1 MGTCRKEVV
10 RDMILM
16 RGNMNRWSC
25 NDVCF
30 MTGFTLLAVLIL
42 LPAAAAGVDCSDVN
56 SSPVVDF
63 TYAAVPAETVPIM
76 VNFYSTSEG
85 GRNKKGSQA
94 DPVESYL
101 WKFGDGDVSEESNP
115 MHSYFM
121 SSARQQAA
129 HKPYQVTLTVTTEC
143 GRSNTTTK
151 NVSVYCL
158 DQTAGFTIVQP
169 VGEGPYS
176 APVALYLKDTSL
188 HVDEVTRYHY
198 TIWDSAMT
206 RLFKESTE
214 KDPTFIIRNGGSY
227 VIRQEVFKS
236 CNNPPAQN
244 TEMKK
249 NIEVTGSASS
259 DAVPMETIP
268 FTTTVTETS
277 ATATQVAVP
286 ATTVPAS
293 TTTAPVQVPV
303 EAAPGT
309 GTLSVTTSPA
319 GAQVFVNDALLG
331 LSPATITGLSAG
343 SYNLRLEKSGYR
355 KKTVPVIIGDR
366 MITDYSATLE
376 AESGVMGIVPIIA
389 AVLVIA
395 AGAGA
400 AYWYR
405 MKKRPKIV
413 DWNNP

>member
-1 MGTCRKEVV
+1 MKP
-10 RDMILM
+10 M
-16 RGNMNRWSC
+16 RCNANRIPDSY
-25 NDVCF
+25 VF
-30 MTGFTLLAVLIL
+30 IITGFTLLAL
-42 LPAAAAGVDCSDVN
+42 LMLMPAAVAGVDCSDVN
-56 SSPVVDF
+56 GSPVVDF
-63 TYAAVPAETVPIM
+63 TYATVPAETVPIM
-76 VNFYSTSEG
+76 VNFYSTSDG
-85 GRNKKGSQA
+85 GRTSKGTLT

-101 WKFGDGDVSEESNP
+101 WKFGDGDTSEEANP
-115 MHSYFM
+115 MHTYFM

-129 HKPYQVTLTVTTEC
+129 HKPFGVTLTVKTEC

-169 VGEGPYS
+169 VEEGPYT
-176 APVALYLKDTSL
+176 APVALYIKDTSL
-188 HVDEVTRYHY
+188 HTDDVTRYHY
-198 TIWDSAMT
+198 TIWDSGMT

-227 VIRQEVFKS
+227 VIRQEVFKT
-236 CNNPPAQN
+236 CNNPPTQN

-277 ATATQVAVP
+277 ATATLAAAP
-286 ATTVPAS
+286 STTVSTS
-293 TTTAPVQVPV
+293 TTTAPAQIPV
-303 EAAPGT
+303 EASPGT

-331 LSPATITGLSAG
+331 LSPATITGLSVG

-355 KKTVPVIIGDR
+355 KKTVPIIIGDR
-366 MITDYSATLE
+366 MITDYSTTLE
-376 AESGVMGIVPIIA
+376 AESGGMGIVPIIA

-400 AYWYR
+400 VYWYR
-405 MKKRPKIV
+405 KKKRPKIV

>member
-1 MGTCRKEVV
+1 V

-16 RGNMNRWSC
+16 RGTPNRSWCS
-25 NDVCF
+25 DVCI
-30 MTGFTLLAVLIL
+30 MTGIILLAVLIL

-56 SSPVVDF
+56 GSPVVDF

-85 GRNKKGSQA
+85 GRNRKGGQA

-101 WKFGDGDVSEESNP
+101 WKFGDGDISEESNP
-115 MHSYFM
+115 MHTYFM

-129 HKPYQVTLTVTTEC
+129 HKPYQVTLTVRTEC
-143 GRSNTTTK
+143 GRANTTTK

-169 VGEGPYS
+169 AEEGPYT
-176 APVALYLKDTSL
+176 APVALHIKDTSL
-188 HVDEVTRYHY
+188 HTDEVTRYHY
-198 TIWDSAMT
+198 TIWDSGMT

-214 KDPTFIIRNGGSY
+214 KDPTFILRNGGSY
-227 VIRQEVFKS
+227 VIRQEVLKS

-249 NIEVTGSASS
+249 NIDVTGSASS
-259 DAVPMETIP
+259 DALPMETIP

-277 ATATQVAVP
+277 APTTPVAAP
-286 ATTVPAS
+286 ATTVSTS
-293 TTTAPVQVPV
+293 TTTAPAEVPV
-303 EAAPGT
+303 EASPGT
-309 GTLSVTTSPA
+309 GTLSVATSPA

-331 LSPATITGLSAG
+331 LSPATITGLSVG

-355 KKTVPVIIGDR
+355 KKTVPIIIGDR
-366 MITDYSATLE
+366 MITDYSTTLE
-376 AESGVMGIVPIIA
+376 PESGGIGILPIIA

-400 AYWYR
+400 VYWYR
-405 MKKRPKIV
+405 KKKRPVIV